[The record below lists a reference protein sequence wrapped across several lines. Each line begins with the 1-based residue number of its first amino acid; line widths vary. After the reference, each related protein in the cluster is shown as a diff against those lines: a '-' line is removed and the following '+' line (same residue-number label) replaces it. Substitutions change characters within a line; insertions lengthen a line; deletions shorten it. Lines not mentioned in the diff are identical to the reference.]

1 MEKRMRA
8 HMSTY
13 SAMTLAAATWV
24 LLGACGPADRG
35 AEAGGDAAAGA
46 GGAVDTVGG
55 AVGTVGGGTSGGD
68 TAAGGTTG
76 GRTMSAPEIVG
87 QVNAVNAMEVQAAA
101 LAQKNAQAA
110 QVKSFARQLNKD
122 HKAMEEQMR
131 ELAGQLKITSPAVLD
146 SSLIHKQHE
155 ALTDLQGKSGA
166 EFDRAFVQQQLQA
179 HEQAL
184 ALVSSAIMAAES
196 QQLKQALEQAR
207 TKIQAHLE
215 TVRKLEGQIK
225 A

>member
-1 MEKRMRA
+1 
-8 HMSTY
+8 
-13 SAMTLAAATWV
+13 MTLAAATWV

-55 AVGTVGGGTSGGD
+55 AVGTTGGD
-68 TAAGGTTG
+68 TAAGGTAG

-122 HKAMEEQMR
+122 HTAMEEQMR
-131 ELAGQLKITSPAVLD
+131 ELASQLKITSPALLD
-146 SSLIHKQHE
+146 SSLVHKQHE
-155 ALTDLQGKSGA
+155 ALTDLEGRKGA
-166 EFDRAFVQQQLQA
+166 EFDRAFVQQQIQA

-184 ALVSSAIMAAES
+184 ALVSSAIMAAENP
-196 QQLKQALEQAR
+196 QLKQALEQAR
-207 TKIQAHLE
+207 AKIEAHLE
-215 TVRKLEGQIK
+215 TARKLEGQIGGR